1 MRHLE
6 RMDIDMR
13 PTSAFIFGALAFSSL
28 VLAPALAEEPA
39 DKSDNNSVVIE
50 GEASYYGGDFHGKKT
65 ANGEIFDQNKMTA
78 ASKELPLGSNATV
91 TNEETGKSVDVKIND
106 RGPYAEDRVL
116 DVSKG
121 AAKKLDMI
129 DDGTAPVTIEVDPDE
144 QPNEKLREKVE
155 DLAEKKN
162 TKGHTGQKPGHKKDT
177 AKAE

>member
-1 MRHLE
+1 
-6 RMDIDMR
+6 MDIDMR
-13 PTSAFIFGALAFSSL
+13 SPSAFIFSALAFSSL

-39 DKSDNNSVVIE
+39 KKSDDNSLVIE

-65 ANGEIFDQNKMTA
+65 ANGEIFDQNKLTA
-78 ASKELPLGSNATV
+78 ASKELPLGSKATV

-106 RGPYAEDRVL
+106 RGPYVDGRVL

-129 DDGTAPVTIEVDPDE
+129 DEGTAPVTIEVDPDK
-144 QPNEKLREKVE
+144 QPTEKVREKVE
-155 DLAEKKN
+155 ELAEKKDA
-162 TKGHTGQKPGHKKDT
+162 KAAKKKDT

>member
-13 PTSAFIFGALAFSSL
+13 SPSAFIFGALAFSSL
-28 VLAPALAEEPA
+28 VLPPALAEEPA
-39 DKSDNNSVVIE
+39 GKSDNNSLVIE

-65 ANGEIFDQNKMTA
+65 ANGEVFDQNKMTA
-78 ASKELPLGSNATV
+78 ASKELPLGSKATV

-129 DDGTAPVTIEVDPDE
+129 DEGTAPVTIEVDPDK
-144 QPNEKLREKVE
+144 QPTEKVREKVE

-162 TKGHTGQKPGHKKDT
+162 AKGHKQET
-177 AKAE
+177 AKAK